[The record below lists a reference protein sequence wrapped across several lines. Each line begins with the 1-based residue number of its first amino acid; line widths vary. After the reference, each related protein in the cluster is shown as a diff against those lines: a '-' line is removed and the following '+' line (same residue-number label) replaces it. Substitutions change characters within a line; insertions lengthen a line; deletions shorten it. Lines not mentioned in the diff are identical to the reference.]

1 MKIAP
6 PEQRNIDRMN
16 VRIDHDMTELLKLYA
31 QMLGP
36 NTKLDYVIE
45 GALKL
50 LFDSDKDFKQY
61 RTSVRAG
68 MQTAAGK

>member
-6 PEQRNIDRMN
+6 PEQRHTDRMY

-36 NTKLDYVIE
+36 NTTPDYVIQ

-50 LFDSDKDFKQY
+50 LFDGDKDFKQY

-68 MQTAAGK
+68 MQTVAGE